1 MAGEAL
7 ESDFAAE
14 TAWEFVW
21 APYDE
26 PTYQA
31 VLNEISPGD
40 RVLEIGAGDLR
51 LARRIATVARD
62 VIAIEL
68 QAAILEIGLA
78 NACEDLPSNLTIWH
92 ADARQLAFP
101 PKITCA
107 VLMMRHC
114 SNFRLYADKLQAVGC
129 RRLITN
135 ARWRLGVEVVDLQSP
150 RLAYKDVELGWYAC
164 WCGAAGFKPGL
175 AEHLVPEVEKICF
188 EVNDCPLCSS
198 LQ

>member
-1 MAGEAL
+1 VAGDAL
-7 ESDFAAE
+7 ESNFATYA
-14 TAWEFVW
+14 AWEYVW

-31 VLNEISPGD
+31 VLNEILPGD

-51 LARRIATVARD
+51 LARRIAMIARH
-62 VIAIEL
+62 VTAIEV
-68 QAAILEIGLA
+68 QAALLEAGLA
-78 NACEDLPSNLTIWH
+78 EAGKDLSSNLTIWH
-92 ADARQLAFP
+92 ADARQIAFP
-101 PKITCA
+101 PEVTCA

-114 SNFRLYADKLQAVGC
+114 TNFRLYADKLQAIGC

-175 AEHLVPEVEKICF
+175 AERLVPEVEMTCF
-188 EVNDCPLCSS
+188 EVNGCPHCFL
-198 LQ
+198 